1 MRITILNSYSRGGA
15 AKAALRL
22 HQGLRSSG
30 IESTF
35 ICSDLKN
42 NDGNIRKIDVQ
53 SLSNPILK
61 RIALRL
67 RLVSPGD
74 INDTPKTKIFE
85 QFELFSDCRSAAGK
99 NILGFLPEAD
109 ILNLHWIA
117 RFVDLP
123 SLIKRFKGK
132 IPIVWTLHDMQPFTG
147 GCHYDNGCGN
157 FKNKCGACP
166 QLLMAGPRDASHEIL
181 LKRLRALDSLE
192 NSQLQIV
199 TPSRWLAEQAKSSA
213 AFSRF
218 QVTVI
223 PYGVDTTV
231 FQPIEKEA
239 AREVLGLPKHKMLL
253 LFVAESLA
261 NPRKGLR
268 VLLEALNNCSLSS
281 PQPFDLLTIGR
292 SRISGPIPSGIKIH
306 SLGSIA
312 DERLLAIAYSTADLF
327 IIPSLEDN
335 LPNTLLE
342 SIACGTP
349 IVGFPI
355 GGIPDVVRPGQSGW
369 LADSVTPHSLALAIS
384 TATQTLSCDEEKIA
398 FQKNCRELAVSEYS
412 LNVQANNYL
421 SLFTKLR
428 LQATNQ
434 RCALPVNKQ

>member
-1 MRITILNSYSRGGA
+1 
-15 AKAALRL
+15 
-22 HQGLRSSG
+22 
-30 IESTF
+30 
-35 ICSDLKN
+35 
-42 NDGNIRKIDVQ
+42 
-53 SLSNPILK
+53 
-61 RIALRL
+61 
-67 RLVSPGD
+67 
-74 INDTPKTKIFE
+74 
-85 QFELFSDCRSAAGK
+85 
-99 NILGFLPEAD
+99 LG
-109 ILNLHWIA
+109 
-117 RFVDLP
+117 
-123 SLIKRFKGK
+123 
-132 IPIVWTLHDMQPFTG
+132 
-147 GCHYDNGCGN
+147 
-157 FKNKCGACP
+157 
-166 QLLMAGPRDASHEIL
+166 
-181 LKRLRALDSLE
+181 
-192 NSQLQIV
+192 
-199 TPSRWLAEQAKSSA
+199 EQAKSSA

-218 QVTVI
+218 QISVI

-268 VLLEALNNCSLSS
+268 VLLEALNDRSLSN

-292 SRISGPIPSGIKIH
+292 SRISVSIPSDIKIH
-306 SLGSIA
+306 SLGSIV
-312 DERLLAIAYSTADLF
+312 DERLLAIAYSAADLF

-355 GGIPDVVRPGQSGW
+355 GGIPDVVRPGQIGW
-369 LADSVTPHSLALAIS
+369 LANSVTSHSLALAIS
-384 TATQTLSCDEEKIA
+384 TATQTLTCNEEKLV

-434 RCALPVNKQ
+434 RCALPVSKQ